1 MTIAELIKE
10 LKRFPQDMP
19 ICINENMDFVN
30 SFMPTIKVEEK
41 IYTTFPFTELDTF
54 KYINLISINERED

>member
-1 MTIAELIKE
+1 
-10 LKRFPQDMP
+10 MP

-54 KYINLISINERED
+54 KYINLVSINERED